1 MAGTTRLEL
10 ATSAVTARIVGWIV
24 GWKIRSGLCSNEAA
38 NSPLSLIL
46 LVADRFQPIPDTSVL
61 LFLNGDVRHGRAWR
75 STMPVLLAG
84 RYPDHVS
91 RLNFFNGAA
100 PSLHAAHT
108 RGHNQRLAQGMRV
121 PVRPRPRLK
130 SHAAARDTR
139 RFGRLKQRI
148 NADRAGE
155 PL

>member
-46 LVADRFQPIPDTSVL
+46 LVADRFQPVPDTSVL
-61 LFLNGDVRHGRAWR
+61 LFLDGDVGHGRAWCR
-75 STMPVLLAG
+75 AVPVLLAG

-91 RLNFFNGAA
+91 RTDFLDRPA
-100 PSLHAAHT
+100 PALHAADARRHD
-108 RGHNQRLAQGMRV
+108 QRLAQGMRV
-121 PVRPRPRLK
+121 PVR
-130 SHAAARDTR
+130 
-139 RFGRLKQRI
+139 
-148 NADRAGE
+148 AGSG
-155 PL
+155 L